1 MFIALFFFLL
11 GIAISYMYK
20 KRRMCSAPPS
30 PPPLLPHIDYIRVNH
45 QFYVLTFKSC
55 VAASRAHASIAC
67 LLDDDDVTGLTANVQ
82 YLTRAVLFTGN
93 CNTVGNDDVT
103 SR

>member
-1 MFIALFFFLL
+1 MCCAPRAHRPFF
-11 GIAISYMYK
+11 S
-20 KRRMCSAPPS
+20 
-30 PPPLLPHIDYIRVNH
+30 HTYIRVNH
-45 QFYVLTFKSC
+45 QFCVLTFKSC

-67 LLDDDDVTGLTANVQ
+67 LFDDDDVTGLTANVQ

-93 CNTVGNDDVT
+93 CNTVDNDVT